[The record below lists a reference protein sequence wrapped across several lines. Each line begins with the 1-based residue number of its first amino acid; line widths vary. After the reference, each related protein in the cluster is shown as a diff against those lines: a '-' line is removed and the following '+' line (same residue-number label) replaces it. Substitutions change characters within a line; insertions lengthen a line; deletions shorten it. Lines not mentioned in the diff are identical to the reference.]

1 MLEICVGYQVDDKE
15 GRSFRPLNDIARDV
29 EKEMFF
35 NSALFSEADYYKIIV
50 SSNSEH
56 SVIECF
62 KNKEERELLMKGEI
76 DNAENNLRTD

>member
-1 MLEICVGYQVDDKE
+1 MLEIWIGYQVDDIE

-35 NSALFSEADYYKIIV
+35 NSALFSEASYYKIV
-50 SSNSEH
+50 VKSAAEH

-62 KNKEERELLMKGEI
+62 KNKEEREALMKGEK
-76 DNAENNLRTD
+76 DNV